1 MKMKITEEEGL
12 VILLA
17 GIAVGLLAG
26 LLWAPRS
33 GRALRRDLRRGAQ
46 EGLGYLGEEAE
57 KVRDGADRLA
67 GSTKR
72 WFDRVKTS
80 VRAVK
85 SRAEPSLE
93 DPHTIT

>member
-1 MKMKITEEEGL
+1 MKTKITEDEGL

-33 GRALRRDLRRGAQ
+33 GRALRRELRRGAQ
-46 EGLGYLGEEAE
+46 KGLGYLGEAE
-57 KVRDGADRLA
+57 KVRQGADRLA
-67 GSTKR
+67 NATGN

-80 VRAVK
+80 VRAK
-85 SRAEPSLE
+85 CRAEPGLE
-93 DPHTIT
+93 DLTE